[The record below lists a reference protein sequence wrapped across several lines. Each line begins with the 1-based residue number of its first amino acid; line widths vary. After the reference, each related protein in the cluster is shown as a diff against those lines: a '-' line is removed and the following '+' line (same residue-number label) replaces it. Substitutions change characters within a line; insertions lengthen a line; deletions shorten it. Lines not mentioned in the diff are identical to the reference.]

1 MLSRIRYNIRYNAD
15 IDFGDITQADETY
28 IGGKNKK
35 RKASKRLK
43 NTRGRSLKIKAPEM
57 G

>member
-28 IGGKNKK
+28 IGGKN
-35 RKASKRLK
+35 RIGMQA
-43 NTRGRSLKIKAPEM
+43 NG
-57 G
+57 